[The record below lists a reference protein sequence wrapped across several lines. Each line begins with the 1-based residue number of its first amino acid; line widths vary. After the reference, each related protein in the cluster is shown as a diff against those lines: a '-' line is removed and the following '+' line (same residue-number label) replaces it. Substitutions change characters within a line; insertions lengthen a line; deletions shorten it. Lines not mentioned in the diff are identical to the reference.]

1 MQKIFVCISLIED
14 IGGDSSLLES
24 KRGEAER
31 LIEVLGCCL
40 RVSGVA
46 GTAGFAFLAI
56 FHIWTNVARTNVAWT
71 NVTVTVGIC

>member
-1 MQKIFVCISLIED
+1 MSSALTGDTAE
-14 IGGDSSLLES
+14 DSSLLES

-46 GTAGFAFLAI
+46 GTAGFAFL
-56 FHIWTNVARTNVAWT
+56 
-71 NVTVTVGIC
+71 